1 MAVVRKSFR
10 NSGGIGAVIR
20 IGFCPRLLQHFYR
33 GPLIGAC

>member
-10 NSGGIGAVIR
+10 NSGGIGALTR
-20 IGFCPRLLQHFYR
+20 IGFGPPLLQHFYR